1 MLTVYEIISL
11 AWFLMMW
18 FGYTK
23 LCSSRSNDRFCLSKV
38 LHEFRYKWMYR
49 MLARVNRIPDM
60 SAISSLEKNAGFF
73 ASSCMFIV
81 AGLLGILASSK
92 KSLDLLRSFDY
103 FEVGTDAAWYAKIT
117 LLICIFVYCFFSF
130 TWSMRQYGF
139 CAILI
144 GAAPTPEENIDE
156 DRKSALAEEI
166 SNLLDLSGRHFNYG
180 LRGFYFSLAVLAWF
194 AGDLWFVLMTIIVV
208 FVLYHRE
215 FKSTTL
221 NELKKIHTFL

>member
-1 MLTVYEIISL
+1 MLTVYEMLSL
-11 AWFLMMW
+11 AWFLLMW
-18 FGYTK
+18 LSYTT
-23 LCSSRSNDRFCLSKV
+23 LCSSRSSDRHCLSKV

-49 MLARVNRIPDM
+49 MLSRVNRIPDM
-60 SAISSLEKNAGFF
+60 SAISSLEKNSGFF

-103 FEVGTDAAWYAKIT
+103 FEVGSDAAWYAKIT

-139 CAILI
+139 CSILI
-144 GAAPTPEENIDE
+144 GAAPTPDENIE
-156 DRKSALAEEI
+156 DSRKLALAEEI

-194 AGDLWFVLMTIIVV
+194 AGDIWFILMSIMVV

-221 NELKKIHTFL
+221 NELKKIHTML